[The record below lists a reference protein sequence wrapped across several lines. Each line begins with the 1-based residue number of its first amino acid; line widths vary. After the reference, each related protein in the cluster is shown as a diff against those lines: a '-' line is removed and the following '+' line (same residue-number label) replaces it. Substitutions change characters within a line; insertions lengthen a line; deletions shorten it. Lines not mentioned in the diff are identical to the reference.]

1 MLHFNKQRLNIVFFH
16 TNAGIYSKL
25 IKIFRKMLIYSI
37 ILSSILVL
45 SSATSP
51 EEEQG
56 VRYANRCETCKIL
69 ATELQERLKE
79 TGKSHDVLELG

>member
-1 MLHFNKQRLNIVFFH
+1 MF
-16 TNAGIYSKL
+16 IYFL
-25 IKIFRKMLIYSI
+25 
-37 ILSSILVL
+37 ILSSFIFV
-45 SSATSP
+45 ATASSP

-79 TGKSHDVLELG
+79 TGKSYDVIEIG

>member
-1 MLHFNKQRLNIVFFH
+1 MHKQI
-16 TNAGIYSKL
+16 A
-25 IKIFRKMLIYSI
+25 KMLIYGFGI
-37 ILSSILVL
+37 TLVVCL
-45 SSATSP
+45 ALATTP

-79 TGKSHDVLELG
+79 TGKSHDVIEIG

>member
-1 MLHFNKQRLNIVFFH
+1 
-16 TNAGIYSKL
+16 
-25 IKIFRKMLIYSI
+25 MLIYTLI
-37 ILSSILVL
+37 ISSLLVL
-45 SSATSP
+45 THGNTP

-79 TGKSHDVLELG
+79 TGKSHDVIETG